1 LFAVVSWPLATE
13 GEELAAVVV
22 QGASLDHI
30 SSKFGCLKKKKIEL
44 NASRG
49 TSPVVEQRQAT
60 QYERFGQI
68 LTVQI
73 GKLSARCQKV
83 WKTKHLERGPFAA
96 EGEELAAVVVQDA
109 FLDHMSSDFV
119 CLRELMTTRNC

>member
-1 LFAVVSWPLATE
+1 MFAVVSWPLATE

-68 LTVQI
+68 LSVQI

-83 WKTKHLERGPFAA
+83 WKTKHLERGAVRSRRRRVSRGSRPRCIF
-96 EGEELAAVVVQDA
+96 GPHELRFCVPKGAH
-109 FLDHMSSDFV
+109 DH
-119 CLRELMTTRNC
+119 